1 MKAIRV
7 HKTGGPEVLVQETL
21 ARPQPGPGEV
31 LVRIAAAGVNYID
44 VYFRT
49 GLYPMEVPYT
59 PGVEG
64 AGVIEACG
72 DGVSDLEVGQTVAW
86 AGVPGAYAHYAV
98 VPRERLV
105 AVPRGISP
113 EQAAAAML
121 QGMTAHY
128 LTRSTFALQQ
138 GQTALVHAAA
148 GGVGLLLVQMAHTLG
163 ARVIGTTSTEE
174 KAALAREAGCDEV
187 ILYSRDD
194 FVAEVER
201 ITGGEGAH
209 VVYDSVG
216 RSTFEGSLRCL
227 RTRGVLALFGQSS
240 GPVPAFDPR
249 ELATGSL
256 FLTRPSLAHYTVDRS
271 ELEWRAG
278 ELFQWIAAGDL
289 SLRIDRML
297 PLEQAAE
304 AHRLLE
310 GRATTGKVLLIP

>member
-31 LVRIAAAGVNYID
+31 LVRISAAGVNYID

-49 GLYPMEVPYT
+49 GLYSMPVPFT
-59 PGVEG
+59 PGVEA
-64 AGVIEACG
+64 AGVIEAFG
-72 DGVSDLEVGQTVAW
+72 EGVADLEVGQAVAW
-86 AGVPGAYAHYAV
+86 AGVPGAYAHYAT
-98 VPRERLV
+98 VPRDRLV
-105 AVPRGISP
+105 AVPDGISA

-128 LTRSTFALQQ
+128 LTRSTFALQR

-148 GGVGLLLVQMAHTLG
+148 GGVGLLLVQMAHALG
-163 ARVIGTTSTEE
+163 AHVIGTASTEE
-174 KAALAREAGCDEV
+174 KAGLARQAGCDEV

-194 FVAEVER
+194 FVDEVAR
-201 ITGGEGAH
+201 ITGGEGVH

-216 RSTFEGSLRCL
+216 QSTFEGSLRCL
-227 RTRGVLALFGQSS
+227 RTRGTLVLFGQSS
-240 GPVPAFDPR
+240 GPVPPFDPR
-249 ELATGSL
+249 GLASGSL
-256 FLTRPSLAHYTVDRS
+256 FLTRPSLAHYTADRA
-271 ELEWRAG
+271 ELEWRAR
-278 ELFQWIAAGDL
+278 ELFESIAAGDL
-289 SLRIDRML
+289 ALRIDRML